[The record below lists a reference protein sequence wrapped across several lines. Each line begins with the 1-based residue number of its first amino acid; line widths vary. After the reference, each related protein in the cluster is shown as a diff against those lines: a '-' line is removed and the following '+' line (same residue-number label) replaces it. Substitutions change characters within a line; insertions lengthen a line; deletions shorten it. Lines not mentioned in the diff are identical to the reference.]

1 MKRCAFLTMDNM
13 KSFVSDDK
21 LAVDVLLNMDW
32 EVETIPWRQPNI
44 DWDAFD
50 VVVIRSTWDYHDDP
64 DLFIKVLRQIEASDT
79 RLENALAPVK
89 WNVDKRYLHDLENKG
104 VRVVQTSF
112 GSDLNEERLSELT
125 RSYHNEDF
133 IIKPVISASAKN
145 TFRVSPGNVPFE
157 DLVAAFK
164 NKDYMV
170 QPFMRHIVEEGEF
183 SLFFFNGNYSHC
195 IRKVPKH
202 NDFRVQEEHGGL
214 IKACPPTLKQLNCA
228 QRVLD
233 NLDYTVL
240 YARVDLVQD
249 ENGDYA
255 LMELELIEP
264 SLYLR
269 MDPEAPT
276 RFARAIEAIPL

>member
-1 MKRCAFLTMDNM
+1 M
-13 KSFVSDDK
+13 KSYVSDDK
-21 LAVDVLLNMDW
+21 LAVDVLLDMQWD
-32 EVETIPWRQPNI
+32 VQTIPWRRNNV
-44 DWDAFD
+44 DWEAFD

-64 DLFIKVLRQIEASDT
+64 ELFIEALRQIEASDT

-89 WNVDKRYLHDLENKG
+89 WNIDKRYLHDLEMKG

-112 GSDLNEERLSELT
+112 GSDLNKARLNELIQ
-125 RSYHNEDF
+125 SYNNEDF

-145 TFRVSPGNVPFE
+145 TFRVSTGNVPFE
-157 DLVAAFK
+157 DLLVAFK

-170 QPFMRHIVEEGEF
+170 QPFMHHIVEEGEF
-183 SLFFFNGNYSHC
+183 SLFFFNGSYSHC
-195 IRKVPKH
+195 IRKVPKN

-214 IKACPPTLKQLNCA
+214 IKACPPTLKLLNCA
-228 QRVLD
+228 QHVLD

-240 YARVDLVQD
+240 YARVDLVPD

-276 RFARAIEAIPL
+276 RFARAIEAILL